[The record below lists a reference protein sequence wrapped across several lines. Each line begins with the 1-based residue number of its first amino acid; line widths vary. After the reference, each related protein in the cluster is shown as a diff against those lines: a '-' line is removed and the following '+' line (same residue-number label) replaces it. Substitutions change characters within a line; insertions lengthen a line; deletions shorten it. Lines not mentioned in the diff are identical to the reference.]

1 MTIPVTIRI
10 QQDDFDIAREI
21 AALTHGRKDIGAV
34 VTFTGIC
41 RGDDSGKAV
50 AALTLEHYPGMA
62 EAEIARHADTAI
74 ARWPLTALT
83 IIHRVGRIL
92 PGDNI
97 VLVVTASGHREAA
110 FHAAEFLI
118 DYLKAHAPFWKREES
133 AAGAAWV
140 DAREHDDA
148 AADRWTSR

>member
-21 AALTHGRKDIGAV
+21 AALTKGRKDIGAV

-41 RGDDSGKAV
+41 RGDDSGKAI

-74 ARWPLTALT
+74 SRWPLTALT
-83 IIHRVGRIL
+83 IIHRVGGIL

-97 VLVVTASGHREAA
+97 VLVVTASTHREAA
-110 FHAAEFLI
+110 FHAAEFLM

-133 AAGAAWV
+133 ASGAAWV